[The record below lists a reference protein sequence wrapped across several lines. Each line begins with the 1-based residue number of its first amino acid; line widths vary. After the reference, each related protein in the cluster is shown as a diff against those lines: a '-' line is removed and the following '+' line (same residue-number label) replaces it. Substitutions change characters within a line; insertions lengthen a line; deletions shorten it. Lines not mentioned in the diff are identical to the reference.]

1 MVVNWF
7 LYSAFL
13 LCWSIQ
19 STLYNTPYLP
29 IHIHSY
35 KRSIYHSHIFI
46 QMNTSERNLAKDT
59 LAPEQPGIEPPTSHL
74 VDDLNSKKGDNE
86 KRIWSTS
93 DSFSTCC
100 SLSTHFYCHS
110 LLIFIKLLD
119 YWRFLGCVYAVK
131 TNTYHCLRSNTDPL
145 KTEDDRTVS
154 VKP

>member
-1 MVVNWF
+1 
-7 LYSAFL
+7 
-13 LCWSIQ
+13 
-19 STLYNTPYLP
+19 
-29 IHIHSY
+29 
-35 KRSIYHSHIFI
+35 
-46 QMNTSERNLAKDT
+46 MNTSERNLAKDT

-86 KRIWSTS
+86 KRIVSTS

-100 SLSTHFYCHS
+100 SLSTNSYCHS

-119 YWRFLGCVYAVK
+119 YWRFLGWVYAVK

-154 VKP
+154 VKPQLTSPAALTKRHWQNPREGNRFLPHNYFLNILYTWV